1 MKNKGFVFIETI
13 VTVLVLSTSLLY
25 LYNSYNNIIDKEE
38 TRVYY
43 DDVAY
48 IYKTNY
54 IKRFLEENANIEY
67 VKSEAF
73 KKSYVTSIG
82 NAFDNFF
89 NEAQLAE
96 NMNNS
101 LENIGNDFENFF
113 YELQVNEETNEARII
128 EDLKKSLE
136 NILNNFRVNQM
147 FLVKRNYIDE
157 CDGSET
163 SGKCYFN
170 ATDNAYNLTNYI
182 KSINDTKHDYYLV
195 VEYSEKVDSD
205 GKITKCTPRVDTNC
219 RNYFVSLGL

>member
-96 NMNNS
+96 NMNN
-101 LENIGNDFENFF
+101 
-113 YELQVNEETNEARII
+113 T
-128 EDLKKSLE
+128 LE

-163 SGKCYFN
+163 SDECYFN

>member
-82 NAFDNFF
+82 NAFDNFL

-96 NMNNS
+96 NMNN
-101 LENIGNDFENFF
+101 
-113 YELQVNEETNEARII
+113 
-128 EDLKKSLE
+128 SLE

>member
-1 MKNKGFVFIETI
+1 MKNKGFVCIETI

-82 NAFDNFF
+82 N
-89 NEAQLAE
+89 
-96 NMNNS
+96 
-101 LENIGNDFENFF
+101 DFENFF
-113 YELQVNEETNEARII
+113 YELQVNEKTEDTEETEEISEAEII
-128 EDLKKSLE
+128 VDLKKSFE

-163 SGKCYFN
+163 SDECYFN

>member
-96 NMNNS
+96 NMNN
-101 LENIGNDFENFF
+101 
-113 YELQVNEETNEARII
+113 T
-128 EDLKKSLE
+128 LE

-163 SGKCYFN
+163 SDECYFN

-195 VEYSEKVDSD
+195 VEYSEKVDD
-205 GKITKCTPRVDTNC
+205 TGKITKCTPRVDTNC

>member
-1 MKNKGFVFIETI
+1 MNLKNKGFVFIETI

-89 NEAQLAE
+89 NEAKLAE
-96 NMNNS
+96 NMNN
-101 LENIGNDFENFF
+101 
-113 YELQVNEETNEARII
+113 
-128 EDLKKSLE
+128 SLE

-163 SGKCYFN
+163 SDECYFN

>member
-89 NEAQLAE
+89 NEAQLEE
-96 NMNNS
+96 NMNN
-101 LENIGNDFENFF
+101 
-113 YELQVNEETNEARII
+113 
-128 EDLKKSLE
+128 SLE

>member
-89 NEAQLAE
+89 NEAKLAE
-96 NMNNS
+96 NMNN
-101 LENIGNDFENFF
+101 
-113 YELQVNEETNEARII
+113 T
-128 EDLKKSLE
+128 LE

-195 VEYSEKVDSD
+195 VEYSEKVDD
-205 GKITKCTPRVDTNC
+205 TGKIIKCTPRVDTNC

>member
-1 MKNKGFVFIETI
+1 MNLKNKGFVFIETI

-67 VKSEAF
+67 VKNEAF
-73 KKSYVTSIG
+73 KKSYVTS
-82 NAFDNFF
+82 
-89 NEAQLAE
+89 
-96 NMNNS
+96 
-101 LENIGNDFENFF
+101 IGNDFENFF
-113 YELQVNEETNEARII
+113 YELQVNEKTEETEEISEARII

-157 CDGSET
+157 CDGSEIT
-163 SGKCYFN
+163 TNDDSEIAIKCRIN

-195 VEYSEKVDSD
+195 VENALQELIQIVVIILYH
-205 GKITKCTPRVDTNC
+205 
-219 RNYFVSLGL
+219 